1 MSQCSDRAD
10 GCPRGICQAAPG
22 LQRGMRAAEL
32 FPLIR
37 VPSSWP
43 FVVTAACA
51 MLALATLDLLGAYA
65 AKQWSTGRSPVMLAV
80 GLTSFAVLFW
90 VYASALQYAELAI
103 VTLGWIVLLQVGL
116 LLLDRLHYGIHL
128 APGKWAAIVVIL
140 AAQAYLLMPVASAA
154 PVPK

>member
-1 MSQCSDRAD
+1 
-10 GCPRGICQAAPG
+10 
-22 LQRGMRAAEL
+22 MRTAEL

-43 FVVTAACA
+43 FVVTAAGA
-51 MLALATLDLLGAYA
+51 MLVLAALDLLGAYA
-65 AKQWSTGRSPVMLAV
+65 AKQWSLDRSPVMLAV
-80 GLTSFAVLFW
+80 GLTSSAVLFW

-128 APGKWAAIVVIL
+128 APARWAAVVVIL
-140 AAQAYLLMPVASAA
+140 GAQAYLLMPVASAG